1 MSEEP
6 TVVVVDDDD
15 GVRDSVRVLLE
26 SVGLQ
31 VITFPSATA
40 FLESGVPEDCT
51 CLISDVRMPGMTGI
65 QLQEALTAAGIE
77 IDIIMLTGHG
87 DVRTAVQALKN
98 GAVEF
103 LEKPFD
109 DEELIAA
116 IGRILKRRAESSNG
130 RAQRSLLLARYET
143 LTPREREVLAEM
155 LTGAPNK
162 VIGHTLGV
170 SPRTVE
176 VHRARVLQKMEATNL
191 PHLMRLALAAG
202 LDRRRQ

>member
-26 SVGLQ
+26 SVGLR

-77 IDIIMLTGHG
+77 IDVIMLTGHG

-176 VHRARVLQKMEATNL
+176 VHRARVLQKMEASNL

>member
-26 SVGLQ
+26 SVGLR
-31 VITFPSATA
+31 VVTFPSATA
-40 FLESGVPEDCT
+40 FLDAGVPEDCT

-77 IDIIMLTGHG
+77 IDVIMLTGHG

>member
-162 VIGHTLGV
+162 V
-170 SPRTVE
+170 
-176 VHRARVLQKMEATNL
+176 
-191 PHLMRLALAAG
+191 
-202 LDRRRQ
+202 